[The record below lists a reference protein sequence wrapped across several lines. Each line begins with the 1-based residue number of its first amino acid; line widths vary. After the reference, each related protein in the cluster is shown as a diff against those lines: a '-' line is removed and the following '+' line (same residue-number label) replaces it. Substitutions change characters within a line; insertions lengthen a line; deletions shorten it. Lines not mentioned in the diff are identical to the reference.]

1 MRRKPGT
8 LFCLSL
14 GCAKNRVDSERI
26 VGLMAEAGFEPVD
39 RAEGARTCI
48 VNTCGFLESAVRENI
63 DAILDLIGLKERGRI
78 SRLGVVG
85 CLVNRYGAELPANLP
100 EVDFWAGCE
109 DYGAILS
116 AVGGTGQAPEYPKR
130 RPLPGDAG
138 HTRYLKLSE
147 GCDNRCSYCAI
158 PGIRGTLRSVSLG
171 LLVSEALGLVEE
183 GAREICLVGQDLT
196 AYGRDRGVGGGL
208 VELLDALESSLPK
221 DVWLRLLYLHPDG
234 VDRALLERVA
244 CGVQTLPYLDIP
256 IQHASPRILFAMN
269 RRTVGDALRGIF
281 ETARRI
287 RPDFALRTTCM
298 VGFPGEKRRDFD
310 LLLRFLADVRFDRLG
325 AFLYSPEEGTAAASL
340 PGQVSNR
347 TKRARL
353 ERLVSLQETISLE
366 RQGAFVG
373 EELDVVIDTV
383 GDGLVEGRSFREAP
397 EVDGV
402 IEIRGARASL
412 APGDLIRVVVREAF
426 EHDMVAEEVRAKR

>member
-1 MRRKPGT
+1 
-8 LFCLSL
+8 
-14 GCAKNRVDSERI
+14 
-26 VGLMAEAGFEPVD
+26 MAEAGFEPVD

-116 AVGGTGQAPEYPKR
+116 AVGGTGQVPEYPKR
-130 RPLPGDAG
+130 HPLPGDVG

-171 LLVSEALGLVEE
+171 LLVSEALGLVRE

-196 AYGRDRGVGGGL
+196 AYGRDRGVEGGL

-340 PGQVSNR
+340 PGRVSNR